1 MSHRRGE
8 SGRSCIICKAS
19 SSCFWRRFIEREV
32 KFYAGKSYE
41 WISSP
46 LPTILQAPNGGMYL
60 CNDCY
65 AKNQRAVRKLKP
77 KEFQEKEREYREAAK
92 AKKERLKSGTQRGA
106 NRKRHNDFSDDEESK
121 SLNKTKRRK
130 RMITTKELEDD
141 YEESE
146 GEDDLE
152 YTPYYSTRSKS
163 RRDGRW
169 KTKDELYSPPKSEFD
184 ELANGSPEHTSSSNE
199 EGNESNT
206 DEEMRDT
213 DEDEEI
219 AAILS
224 IRLMGEA
231 ADFSLKRKLLQRFNN
246 E

>member
-1 MSHRRGE
+1 MSHRRSE

-19 SSCFWRRFIEREV
+19 SSCFWRRFIEREG

-41 WISSP
+41 WISSA
-46 LPTILQAPNGGMYL
+46 LPTILQAPVGGMYL

-92 AKKERLKSGTQRGA
+92 AKKERLRTGSRVIT
-106 NRKRHNDFSDDEESK
+106 RKRQTDYSDDEES
-121 SLNKTKRRK
+121 LNKIKRRK
-130 RMITTKELEDD
+130 RIITTKELEED

-146 GEDDLE
+146 GEDDDLE
-152 YTPYYSTRSKS
+152 YTPYCTTRSKS
-163 RRDGRW
+163 RRVDGRW

-184 ELANGSPEHTSSSNE
+184 DLANGSPENTSSNE

>member
-8 SGRSCIICKAS
+8 SGRSCIICKAN
-19 SSCFWRRFIEREV
+19 SSCFWRRFIEREG

-46 LPTILQAPNGGMYL
+46 LPPLIQAPPGGMYL

-92 AKKERLKSGTQRGA
+92 AKKERLKTGEKKAATH
-106 NRKRHNDFSDDEESK
+106 RKRHDYSDEESI
-121 SLNKTKRRK
+121 SLNNNKRRK
-130 RMITTKELEDD
+130 RMISSKDLEE
-141 YEESE
+141 YEESD
-146 GEDDLE
+146 EDDME
-152 YTPYYSTRSKS
+152 YTPYNSTRSKS
-163 RRDGRW
+163 RRDWRW
-169 KTKDELYSPPKSEFD
+169 KNKDELYSPPKTFD
-184 ELANGSPEHTSSSNE
+184 DTNASPELTSSNE
-199 EGNESNT
+199 EGNESNE
-206 DEEMRDT
+206 DEDMLDT
-213 DEDEEI
+213 EEDEEI

>member
-8 SGRSCIICKAS
+8 SGRSCIICKAN
-19 SSCFWRRFIEREV
+19 SSCFWRRFIEREG

-41 WISSP
+41 WISST
-46 LPTILQAPNGGMYL
+46 LPALLQAPPGGMYL

-92 AKKERLKSGTQRGA
+92 AKKERLKTGSQRA
-106 NRKRHNDFSDDEESK
+106 VSRKRHDYSDDEESI
-121 SLNKTKRRK
+121 SQSNNKRRK
-130 RMITTKELEDD
+130 RMISSKDSEED

-146 GEDDLE
+146 EDDME
-152 YTPYYSTRSKS
+152 YTPYSTTRSKS

-169 KTKDELYSPPKSEFD
+169 KNKDELYSPPKSFD
-184 ELANGSPEHTSSSNE
+184 DTNASPEHTSSNE
-199 EGNESNT
+199 EGNESNDT
-206 DEEMRDT
+206 DEDMRDNE
-213 DEDEEI
+213 EDEEI